1 MTNTSDTWYCSNLLK
16 KISLFF
22 QALRLQAKLSGEQE
36 PSKIQRLNSIPC
48 VCDTNS
54 SSNSS
59 ASAEKM
65 VRKILRDMVDDAVNR
80 VVLDSSATA
89 TSEQPPSVSSSA
101 STASAAVVEID
112 CTQPEI
118 RVSPAHRRTVEIDIV
133 PAANTAPVQV
143 SSSASSESRVV
154 KMRRNTSE
162 EAPPRGCTSA
172 PIAFRWESCILIYF
186 LSILRKSY
194 VLTYFRLEAKKN

>member
-1 MTNTSDTWYCSNLLK
+1 
-16 KISLFF
+16 
-22 QALRLQAKLSGEQE
+22 
-36 PSKIQRLNSIPC
+36 
-48 VCDTNS
+48 
-54 SSNSS
+54 
-59 ASAEKM
+59 M

-89 TSEQPPSVSSSA
+89 TSEQHPPSVSSD

-133 PAANTAPVQV
+133 PAAPVQV

-172 PIAFRWESCILIYF
+172 PIAFRYF
-186 LSILRKSY
+186 VYFNLFYVHSELRKS
-194 VLTYFRLEAKKN
+194 

>member
-1 MTNTSDTWYCSNLLK
+1 M
-16 KISLFF
+16 
-22 QALRLQAKLSGEQE
+22 RLQAKLSGEQE

-54 SSNSS
+54 SSSNYSS

-65 VRKILRDMVDDAVNR
+65 VRKILRDMVDDVVNR
-80 VVLDSSATA
+80 VVLDADSPATS
-89 TSEQPPSVSSSA
+89 TSEQTPSSASMA
-101 STASAAVVEID
+101 STASTTASVVEID

-133 PAANTAPVQV
+133 PAANPANPVQV

-162 EAPPRGCTSA
+162 ETPPRGCTSA
-172 PIAFRWESCILIYF
+172 PIAFR
-186 LSILRKSY
+186 
-194 VLTYFRLEAKKN
+194 

>member
-1 MTNTSDTWYCSNLLK
+1 MTNTTDSWYCSNFYK
-16 KISLFF
+16 KDLGVFF

-89 TSEQPPSVSSSA
+89 TSEQHPPSVSSD

-172 PIAFRWESCILIYF
+172 PIAFRYF
-186 LSILRKSY
+186 VYFDLFYVHSELRKS
-194 VLTYFRLEAKKN
+194 